1 MTALQA
7 SKSPIGTLCRA
18 CQATHAGKHNP
29 DQLPCCTCFAMQ
41 CQHTVCAQVRVCF
54 WRAAFH
60 HGSLVPRVVPF
71 QISLQ
76 EALNAFEA
84 WQQSH
89 WLAPSKL
96 LRKGLG
102 SMHAALLPFW
112 IFEAT
117 VHVEYAGMRMFL
129 KGPVLY
135 LCSPGAFPVYLW
147 VDMTVSHSCNIRET
161 P

>member
-1 MTALQA
+1 M
-7 SKSPIGTLCRA
+7 
-18 CQATHAGKHNP
+18 
-29 DQLPCCTCFAMQ
+29 
-41 CQHTVCAQVRVCF
+41 
-54 WRAAFH
+54 
-60 HGSLVPRVVPF
+60 PRVVPF

-112 IFEAT
+112 IFEAI
-117 VHVEYAGMRMFL
+117 VRVEYAGVSLRIPCLGLGSHNNLHVHSFHETA
-129 KGPVLY
+129 VLI
-135 LCSPGAFPVYLW
+135 LLPRAQDSQKV
-147 VDMTVSHSCNIRET
+147 
-161 P
+161 

>member
-1 MTALQA
+1 M
-7 SKSPIGTLCRA
+7 
-18 CQATHAGKHNP
+18 
-29 DQLPCCTCFAMQ
+29 
-41 CQHTVCAQVRVCF
+41 
-54 WRAAFH
+54 
-60 HGSLVPRVVPF
+60 PRVVPF

-117 VHVEYAGMRMFL
+117 VHVEYAGVRLFL
-129 KGPVLY
+129 RVPFCV
-135 LCSPGAFPVYLW
+135 
-147 VDMTVSHSCNIRET
+147 
-161 P
+161 

>member
-1 MTALQA
+1 M
-7 SKSPIGTLCRA
+7 
-18 CQATHAGKHNP
+18 
-29 DQLPCCTCFAMQ
+29 
-41 CQHTVCAQVRVCF
+41 
-54 WRAAFH
+54 
-60 HGSLVPRVVPF
+60 PRVVPF

-117 VHVEYAGMRMFL
+117 VHVEYAGVSPAPQASCCFILAAMALFMCTCFL
-129 KGPVLY
+129 
-135 LCSPGAFPVYLW
+135 S
-147 VDMTVSHSCNIRET
+147 
-161 P
+161 